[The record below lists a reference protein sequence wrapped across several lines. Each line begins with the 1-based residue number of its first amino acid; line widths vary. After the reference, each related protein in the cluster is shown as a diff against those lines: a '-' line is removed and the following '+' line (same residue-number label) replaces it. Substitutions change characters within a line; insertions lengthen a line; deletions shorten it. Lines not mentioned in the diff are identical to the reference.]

1 LPDKHDRHS
10 IRLKEYDYALPGA
23 YFVTICT
30 RDRACLFG
38 HVMNGEMHLNE
49 AGEIVRKQW
58 FNTTAIR
65 PYVRLNENEFVVMPN
80 HMHAIVWIVDIGCRG
95 DRPVAPTFAIMCIIT
110 PTAQNMHRSAPSW
123 PDSNP

>member
-1 LPDKHDRHS
+1 MPDKHDRHS

-58 FNTTAIR
+58 FNTTA
-65 PYVRLNENEFVVMPN
+65 
-80 HMHAIVWIVDIGCRG
+80 
-95 DRPVAPTFAIMCIIT
+95 TFAPR
-110 PTAQNMHRSAPSW
+110 PTRSHQPGFRPPRVSRSGR
-123 PDSNP
+123 PESI